1 MRSQRTGHNWATFTL
16 HVKDRTGIWSI
27 NEQAGDFG
35 AQVVETVVPQFL
47 GKIESLLMSKFAAA
61 QIPCMK
67 WRSILS
73 PWHLPVLC
81 FSDSTTCRFGGH
93 AILLFGKERKTL
105 HRIYGIWSRQ
115 GRVCMNA
122 TDGWTFQM
130 EEPAWVVWN
139 FTWRIE
145 SLSRNWK

>member
-1 MRSQRTGHNWATFTL
+1 M
-16 HVKDRTGIWSI
+16 
-27 NEQAGDFG
+27 
-35 AQVVETVVPQFL
+35 ETVAPQFL

-67 WRSILS
+67 WHSTLS

-105 HRIYGIWSRQ
+105 HSMCGIWSRQ
-115 GRVCMNA
+115 GGVCMNA
-122 TDGWTFQM
+122 ADGWAFQM
-130 EEPAWVVWN
+130 EEPARVV
-139 FTWRIE
+139 
-145 SLSRNWK
+145 

>member
-1 MRSQRTGHNWATFTL
+1 M
-16 HVKDRTGIWSI
+16 
-27 NEQAGDFG
+27 
-35 AQVVETVVPQFL
+35 ETVVPQFL

-130 EEPAWVVWN
+130 EEPA
-139 FTWRIE
+139 
-145 SLSRNWK
+145 